1 MLLAL
6 FLQLEK
12 IEINNKI
19 LYVEIADNDEKRS
32 LGLMFRKYLPD
43 SVGMLFIFDS
53 SGIYPFWMKNTYV
66 PLSIAFI
73 DENYKIIDIFDLEPL
88 DETPIFPI
96 KKFKY
101 ALEVNRNWFKR
112 NNIKVGDKVKFMFL
126 K

>member
-53 SGIYPFWMKNTYV
+53 SGIYPFWMKNTYI

-88 DETPIFPI
+88 DETPIFPL

-112 NNIKVGDKVKFMFL
+112 NNIKIGDKVKFMFL

>member
-53 SGIYPFWMKNTYV
+53 SGIYPFWMKNTYI

-88 DETPIFPI
+88 DETPIFPL

-112 NNIKVGDKVKFMFL
+112 NNIKVGDRVKFL

>member
-53 SGIYPFWMKNTYV
+53 SGIYPFWMKNTYI

-88 DETPIFPI
+88 DETPIFPL

-112 NNIKVGDKVKFMFL
+112 NDIRVGDKVKFMFL

>member
-43 SVGMLFIFDS
+43 SMGMLFIFDS
-53 SGIYPFWMKNTYV
+53 SGIYPFWMKNTYI

-88 DETPIFPI
+88 DETPIFPL

-112 NNIKVGDKVKFMFL
+112 NDIKVGDRVKFL

>member
-53 SGIYPFWMKNTYV
+53 SGIYPFWMKNTYI

-88 DETPIFPI
+88 DETPIFPL

>member
-53 SGIYPFWMKNTYV
+53 SGIYPFWMKNTYI

-88 DETPIFPI
+88 DETPIFPL

-112 NNIKVGDKVKFMFL
+112 NDIRVGDRVKFL

>member
-53 SGIYPFWMKNTYV
+53 SGIYPFWMKNTYI

-88 DETPIFPI
+88 DETPIFPL

-112 NNIKVGDKVKFMFL
+112 NNIRVGDKVKFMFL

>member
-53 SGIYPFWMKNTYV
+53 SGIYPFWMKNTYI

-88 DETPIFPI
+88 DETPIFPL

-112 NNIKVGDKVKFMFL
+112 NDIKIGDKVKFMFL

>member
-53 SGIYPFWMKNTYV
+53 SGIYPFWMKNTYI

-88 DETPIFPI
+88 DETPIFPL

-112 NNIKVGDKVKFMFL
+112 NDIKVGDRVKFL